1 MFIQGMHGL
10 GDNVHQRAIIRQ
22 LARHHAEIWLET
34 SWPQLYHDLPVRC
47 VARPTSLRTQTKNA
61 KRHQDSFCTHS
72 APVDLSITYSP
83 DQVRRSGSVLMA
95 MAETARVRGNLDFRF
110 PVPTE
115 WVEKARSFI
124 GDVTHPI
131 LLYRPLVERKEWGG
145 CRNRNPDPQA
155 YVELFNLVRRGYY
168 VISVADL
175 SPGEEW
181 VVSGSVSP
189 DMEFHHGELHFEVL
203 AGLFKLASLVW
214 ASPGFAIPLAQA
226 IETPV
231 VGVFGGY
238 ESPRSFAGGERF
250 APHLWI
256 APPNPC
262 ECFSHTHRCEKKID
276 VSQWVTTLQE
286 FSHAVASGFHR
297 SSPDRLDR
305 PTEAVHESGRAG
317 NPVSSVS

>member
-1 MFIQGMHGL
+1 MFIRGMHGL
-10 GDNVHQRAIIRQ
+10 GDNVHQRAIIRE
-22 LARHHAEIWLET
+22 LTKTHATVWLET
-34 SWPQLYHDLPVRC
+34 SWPQLYHDLPVQC
-47 VARPTSLRTQTKNA
+47 VSRHTPLRTQTKNA

-72 APVDLSITYSP
+72 APVDLSIRYSP

-145 CRNRNPDPQA
+145 CRNRNPDPQT

-189 DMEFHHGELHFEVL
+189 DLEFHHGELHFEVL

-238 ESPRSFAGGERF
+238 ESPRSFSFGEKF

-256 APPNPC
+256 TPATVC
-262 ECFSHTHRCEKKID
+262 ECFSHTHQCQKWID
-276 VSQWVTTLQE
+276 VPSWHSKLRE
-286 FSHAVASGFHR
+286 FFDVAASGF
-297 SSPDRLDR
+297 
-305 PTEAVHESGRAG
+305 AG
-317 NPVSSVS
+317 SASHQLG